1 MQRKTICADPGHC
14 ESTAAI
20 PVQPTPNEP
29 YNVCRLTTG
38 GVKKTDQ
45 VISTQLILTDEQMK
59 QLAGHPSPDYSLLCR
74 LGEIQIGNKAAVE
87 GEQKFIYFK
96 VAPHLFVEVY
106 PDEPAKSYGITYGTL
121 MACFVFALV
130 ENLLKYN
137 ADQLGG
143 VPQSSIDLLI
153 GCPSTSDWTS
163 RKAKDAYASL
173 LQKATR
179 VHSVRIIP
187 ESRAAMF
194 SSIENQRNKISAMH
208 GALVF
213 DFGSSTADC
222 TYMLLGRKLI
232 EFSWTLGASKIEEQ
246 MMFHAYQQACRNK
259 GLFQATPASMLESV
273 NDLRVAKEAY
283 YSGTYGSKGHAMFAS
298 FENAADGQI
307 VDLPLRIDRNY
318 MDTIVRRTPIS
329 IKCDS
334 KASATGS
341 WKELCMEFFLEARR
355 RVDNA
360 TYTLIEN
367 GQKRGIPC
375 PVKDIVL
382 TGGACQMDFVEEIC
396 RSVFPDANIYKE
408 DNPSYTVSN
417 GLAWVAVSDDNFA
430 ACMEAARKKVDADPA
445 CKIDILKTNI
455 SDALFNQIGS
465 IVKDHAKK
473 WADRPE
479 EKLPMRVLVD
489 DLDAY
494 IQGPEGTAELEA
506 ICQKEILCW
515 KDMLSITVEQAV
527 NEQVKKLYSEQV
539 ARSLVIPD
547 DVWKELQAG
556 ALSVNQLPIG
566 RTVGQI
572 DLSDLNFG
580 KQLTQAVIWGAA
592 IALGAA
598 TIGLSL
604 VIGWIAE
611 KIVNLMMKDTN
622 LNKGRE
628 KGKRKDIANKVGDA
642 MNEKKAEVLKEVN
655 KSLDDLTQSF
665 SDTVD
670 ETLSVAFEI
679 VTLKRFDL

>member
-74 LGEIQIGNKAAVE
+74 LGKIQIGNKVAAE

-96 VAPHLFVEVY
+96 VAPHLFAEVY

-121 MACFVFALV
+121 MACFVFVLV

-194 SSIENQRNKISAMH
+194 SSIENQRNRISAMH

-222 TYMLLGRKLI
+222 TYMLLGRQLI
-232 EFSWTLGASKIEEQ
+232 EFSWTLGAAKIEEQ
-246 MMFHAYQQACRNK
+246 MMFYAYQQACQNK
-259 GLFQATPASMLESV
+259 GLFQATPASMLETV
-273 NDLRVAKEAY
+273 NELRVAKEAY
-283 YSGTYGSKGHAMFAS
+283 YSGTYGSKGHPMFAS
-298 FENAADGQI
+298 FENAANGQI
-307 VDLPLRIDRNY
+307 VDFPLRIDRDY

-341 WKELCMEFFLEARR
+341 WKELCMKFFLEARR

-445 CKIDILKTNI
+445 CKIDILKANI
-455 SDALFNQIGS
+455 SDALFNQICS
-465 IVKDHAKK
+465 IVKARAKE

-479 EKLPMRVLVD
+479 EELSTRVLVD

-494 IQGPEGTAELEA
+494 VKSPKGTAELEA
-506 ICQKEILCW
+506 TCQKEIICW

-539 ARSLVIPD
+539 ARNLVIPD
-547 DVWKELQAG
+547 DVWKQLQAG
-556 ALSVNQLPIG
+556 ALSINQLALG
-566 RTVGQI
+566 RAVTDI
-572 DLSDLNFG
+572 DLSDLNLS
-580 KQLTQAVIWGAA
+580 KQVTQAVIWCAA
-592 IALGAA
+592 FALAA
-598 TIGLSL
+598 VTLGFS
-604 VIGWIAE
+604 VIVGWVVE
-611 KIVNLMMKDTN
+611 KMVNFCMKDTN
-622 LNKGRE
+622 LNKPRNRS
-628 KGKRKDIANKVGDA
+628 KRTAIANMVGRGVD
-642 MNEKKAEVLKEVN
+642 EKKTEILKEFE
-655 KSLDDLTQSF
+655 KSLDQLTQPF